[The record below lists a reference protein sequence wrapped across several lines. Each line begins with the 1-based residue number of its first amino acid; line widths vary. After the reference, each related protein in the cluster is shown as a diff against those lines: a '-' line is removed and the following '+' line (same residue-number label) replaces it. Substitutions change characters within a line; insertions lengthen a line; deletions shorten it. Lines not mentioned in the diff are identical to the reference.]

1 MLMQEWEKIVT
12 RYSKD
17 AASQQK
23 FWTNYYLKE
32 KEVYEQILSGP
43 IEVITGTVKELADKY
58 GMEPA
63 IMLGF
68 LDGIIESIKE
78 PNSIEDLE
86 EDTTVTLDI
95 EPGASL

>member
-1 MLMQEWEKIVT
+1 MG
-12 RYSKD
+12 KD
-17 AASQQK
+17 CYPVQQGCGISAEI
-23 FWTNYYLKE
+23 WTNYYLKE